1 MRKPLKQAALLFFLL
16 IFLGI
21 QPAFAGQD
29 TPTTGML
36 YNTQEAS
43 LLTYNC
49 KQLNDGTLECNFT
62 QTSVR
67 KKAKPEEL
75 QKKVQEAK
83 KQFPEA
89 LKEISSEKSCG
100 EELSFINPLVDVLS
114 GKKTP
119 EEVAE
124 TFSKD
129 KEFNKN
135 EFLENMKESPP
146 AHKRELLKNMLAL
159 QNFCKEKTEES
170 FLELTK
176 LQNDKDSRTCI
187 VAGGHTF
194 TQVFTYVND
203 GLSNAGAWVVESKP
217 QGPCGAVQLDRFIPE
232 ETTIGDSKFM
242 NWKYV
247 AKKAITN
254 PDGTF
259 FGDFKCSQADEN
271 EYLYD
276 WKTSAKTDRLYHLG
290 CEYIE
295 FSPL

>member
-1 MRKPLKQAALLFFLL
+1 MKNLRLITPLFIGCLFFANTAYAQL
-16 IFLGI
+16 
-21 QPAFAGQD
+21 D
-29 TPTTGML
+29 VPTTGML

-49 KQLNDGTLECNFT
+49 HKSDNAKLDCEFI

-67 KKAKPEEL
+67 KKSKPAEL
-75 QKKVQEAK
+75 EKKIEDAK
-83 KQFPEA
+83 KQFPDA
-89 LKEISSEKSCG
+89 LKEISSDKSCG
-100 EELSFINPLVDVLS
+100 KELSFINPLIDVLS

-119 EEVAE
+119 EEIAE
-124 TFSKD
+124 TFSSDKD
-129 KEFNKN
+129 FNKE
-135 EFLENMKESPP
+135 EFLQNMKESSTDD
-146 AHKRELLKNMLAL
+146 KRELLKTMLAL

-176 LQNDKDSRTCI
+176 LSHEKDSRTCI
-187 VAGGHTF
+187 IAAGYSF
-194 TQVFTYVND
+194 TQTFTYVEDYSSGD
-203 GLSNAGAWVVESKP
+203 GTWVVESKP
-217 QGPCGAVQLDRFIPE
+217 EGPCGAVQLSRFVSE
-232 ETTIGDSKFM
+232 KTKIGDSEFT
-242 NWKYV
+242 NWKYI

-254 PDGTF
+254 RDGAY

-276 WKTSAKTDRLYHLG
+276 WKTSTKTDRLYHLG

>member
-1 MRKPLKQAALLFFLL
+1 MKEKMIFRSLIISLTVILLFFNS
-16 IFLGI
+16 
-21 QPAFAGQD
+21 PAFAQLD
-29 TPTTGML
+29 IPTTGML
-36 YNTQEAS
+36 YNTKEAA

-49 KQLNDGTLECNFT
+49 NKLNNGKLGCDFI

-67 KKAKPEEL
+67 KKSKPEDLE
-75 QKKVQEAK
+75 KKIQEAK
-83 KQFPEA
+83 KQFPDA
-89 LKEISSEKSCG
+89 LKEISSEGLCK
-100 EELSFINPLVDVLS
+100 ENVPFMEVLT
-114 GKKTP
+114 GNKTP

-124 TFSKD
+124 TAPNDFIPNK
-129 KEFNKN
+129 KEFIQNIKD
-135 EFLENMKESPP
+135 MSKAQKED
-146 AHKRELLKNMLAL
+146 LLKTFSAL
-159 QNFCKEKTEES
+159 QDFCKNKTENS

-176 LQNDKDSRTCI
+176 LENEKDSHTCI
-187 VAGGHTF
+187 IAAGYTF
-194 TQVFTYVND
+194 KQTFIYVED
-203 GLSNAGAWVVESKP
+203 GLSDLGAWVVESTP
-217 QGPCGAVQLDRFIPE
+217 YGPCGAVQLDRFVPE
-232 ETTIGDSKFM
+232 KSTIGDSEFV

-259 FGDFKCSQADEN
+259 FGDFKCKQADEN